1 MVAVAHV
8 PTLSRNLLST
18 SEPVEQ
24 LGKPLVY
31 YKTKALGGGVPGE
44 ESLFFNFCP
53 REGLVS
59 VTNVRR
65 TPSQAAAL
73 ALAAKI
79 AESMRI
85 ATTGQLK
92 SYEARLQ
99 VKAKWHAV
107 QWIDGPDT
115 AATVLAMKTSA

>member
-1 MVAVAHV
+1 MVAVAYV

-18 SEPVEQ
+18 SKPVEQ

-31 YKTKALGGGVPGE
+31 YKTKAFGGGFRGRSSSFSTSAPA
-44 ESLFFNFCP
+44 
-53 REGLVS
+53 RDVS

-73 ALAAKI
+73 ALAMKM
-79 AESMRI
+79 AETMRI
-85 ATTGQLK
+85 ATTGQLR

-99 VKAKWHAV
+99 VKEKRQAV
-107 QWIDGPDT
+107 QWIDGPHT
-115 AATVLAMKTSA
+115 AATVLAIKTTA